1 MSTIESSLRSD
12 RTSNGQQYLEAAV
25 RTASPA
31 KLRLMLIERAV
42 EVAGSLVVRWRSGHD
57 LGTNELSL
65 KLLDILT
72 ELLSGVTGGA
82 SGAESQICRQV
93 SDLYVFLTQHL
104 VEAESKSCATSIDEI
119 RIVLETEAETWRSV
133 CAREVSQQSLAK
145 SSSMASG
152 RLNLQG

>member
-1 MSTIESSLRSD
+1 M
-12 RTSNGQQYLEAAV
+12 SNGQQYLEAAV

-31 KLRLMLIERAV
+31 RLRLMLIERAV
-42 EVAGSLVVRWRSGHD
+42 EVARSLAVRWRSGHD

-65 KLLDILT
+65 KLLDLFT

-104 VEAESKSCATSIDEI
+104 VEAESNSCATSIDEI
-119 RIVLETEAETWRSV
+119 QIVLETEAETWRSV
-133 CAREVSQQSLAK
+133 CYQEVSQQTVGD
-145 SSSMASG
+145 SSPGVSG